1 MRPAKLTASLFLI
14 TTALVGSLVS
24 SALPAFAVRPQAGA
38 GIGDGGTPQVGV
50 ENPGEDPGSVSPGGG
65 SSGSGTV
72 RCRYYDQGSGEPV
85 QLGSIPPGDYG
96 LGISLTEVCTDTKT
110 GETVSSRDFAYIP
123 GSGSVVSPVVLAERA
138 RRELA
143 VPEPEVHSSPGWEHP
158 RIVRVPVWLWVPPES
173 WVALSTTASAAGV
186 SATVTATPVSV
197 TWVMGD
203 GGEVVCDGPGTVYN
217 LEVPYEHQSTDCSYT
232 YVKTSRARP
241 DKAYTASA
249 TITYE
254 VTWSAAGATGGGAL
268 GPITRTTRFAVKVA
282 ELQALVTSG
291 SS

>member
-1 MRPAKLTASLFLI
+1 M
-14 TTALVGSLVS
+14 
-24 SALPAFAVRPQAGA
+24 
-38 GIGDGGTPQVGV
+38 
-50 ENPGEDPGSVSPGGG
+50 
-65 SSGSGTV
+65 

-110 GETVSSRDFAYIP
+110 GKTVSSRDFAYIP

-291 SS
+291 SSCLRCIRVSLK